1 MRDKNM
7 KKLMRASFCLLLL
20 LVVLLLLLTMRYVL
34 EKKQSD
40 EPKKA
45 ETTETAADLSD
56 DTTEIGTEEL
66 VDGTQGGTEIET
78 ETVQTGVVTLSNTP
92 IENVESL
99 DNTSQGWG
107 MGPTRDEFNRPVDAL
122 NYEEKFAPYSVDFI
136 KDTEEKVIYLTFD
149 EGYEYGMTPQILDTL
164 KEKNAKA
171 VFFVTKP
178 YAESDPE
185 LVQRMIDEGHIVGN
199 HTVHHPS
206 AGMPSLSI
214 ADQTNEIV
222 ETDAYIKE
230 NFGYAMYLFRY
241 PTGQFSEQSL
251 AVVNNCNYRSVFWS
265 FAYRDW
271 DVDNQPDETES
282 LNLLMQKL
290 HPGAIYLLHAESQT
304 NTNIL
309 GSFIDQVRA
318 QGYEIGV
325 YSDTLQ

>member
-1 MRDKNM
+1 MKEKNL
-7 KKLMRASFCLLLL
+7 KKMLRAAFCILLLL
-20 LVVLLLLLTMRYVL
+20 IVIVLLLGLQHVL
-34 EKKQSD
+34 KKTGQGNEGSD
-40 EPKKA
+40 KN
-45 ETTETAADLSD
+45 TETSESVTESTELS
-56 DTTEIGTEEL
+56 TEPVAGDMLLPE
-66 VDGTQGGTEIET
+66 VET
-78 ETVQTGVVTLSNTP
+78 ETETESAEMVALQNPV
-92 IENVESL
+92 IENVEGL

-107 MGPTRDEFNRPVDAL
+107 MGPSRDELNRPIDAL
-122 NYEEKFAPYSVDFI
+122 NYQEKYESYSVDFI
-136 KDTEEKVIYLTFD
+136 KNTEQKVIYLTFD

-164 KEKNAKA
+164 KEKDAKA

-178 YAESDPE
+178 YAEADPE

-222 ETDAYIKE
+222 ETDAYIRD
-230 NFGYAMYLFRY
+230 NFGYSMYLFRY

-265 FAYRDW
+265 FAYKDW
-271 DVDNQPDETES
+271 DVENQPDETES

-304 NTNIL
+304 NANIL

-325 YSDTLQ
+325 YSDTLW

>member
-7 KKLMRASFCLLLL
+7 KRLIRAGFCVLLLV
-20 LVVLLLLLTMRYVL
+20 VVLLLLVALRHVL
-34 EKKQSD
+34 EKKQPDATKSAEVTETMD
-40 EPKKA
+40 IAA
-45 ETTETAADLSD
+45 ETADDATEAA
-56 DTTEIGTEEL
+56 TEVLIPTEA
-66 VDGTQGGTEIET
+66 ET
-78 ETVQTGVVTLSNTP
+78 ETESVQTGEVALHNTM

-107 MGPTRDEFNRPVDAL
+107 MGPSRDEYNRPVDAL

-136 KDTEEKVIYLTFD
+136 KNTEDKVIYLTFD
-149 EGYEYGMTPQILDTL
+149 EGYEYGMTPKILDTL

-178 YAESDPE
+178 YAEADPD
-185 LVQRMIDEGHIVGN
+185 LVQRMINEGHIVGN

-214 ADQTNEIV
+214 ADQTNEIM
-222 ETDAYIKE
+222 ETDAYVKE
-230 NFGYAMYLFRY
+230 NFGYSMYLFRY

-251 AVVNNCNYRSVFWS
+251 AIVNNCNYRSVFWS
-265 FAYRDW
+265 FAYKDW
-271 DVDNQPDETES
+271 DVNNQPDETES
-282 LNLLMQKL
+282 LDLLMQKL

-304 NTNIL
+304 NADIL

-318 QGYEIGV
+318 QGYEIGF